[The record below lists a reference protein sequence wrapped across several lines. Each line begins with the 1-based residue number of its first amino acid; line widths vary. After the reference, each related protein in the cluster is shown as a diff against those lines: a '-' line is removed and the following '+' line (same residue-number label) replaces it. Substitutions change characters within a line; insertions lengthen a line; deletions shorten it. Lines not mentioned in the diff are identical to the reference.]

1 MKVARTVWTYTK
13 SERIVRDSEDPE
25 DPEDPGEVD
34 KEALEAK
41 IAEAEGLDEKEY
53 TEESWAELVEALEAA
68 RTVVADEDAT
78 QEDIEEAYT
87 NLVNAIEG
95 LELVEEEPDPQPGDP
110 QLVEAVFLEYPFLR
124 NFGYVRIQV
133 DGIEGAAKYRVQFFL
148 NDDAEGKVPEWT
160 EIMNIEGDDYESN
173 LIFYMPEDK
182 LTIEI
187 YAEDGETL
195 LHTFENVVPT
205 RQ

>member
-1 MKVARTVWTYTK
+1 M
-13 SERIVRDSEDPE
+13 RDSEEPDPEEPEDPE
-25 DPEDPGEVD
+25 DPEEVD
-34 KEALEAK
+34 KEALRNK
-41 IAEAEGLDEKEY
+41 IAEAKMYIEEEY
-53 TEESWAELVEALEAA
+53 TEDSWEALQTALQVAEA
-68 RTVVADEDAT
+68 VVANEDAT
-78 QEDIEEAYT
+78 QVEVDEALD
-87 NLVNAIEG
+87 NLIAAIEG
-95 LELVEEEPDPQPGDP
+95 LEPVEEEPEDPEP

>member
-1 MKVARTVWTYTK
+1 KEVL
-13 SERIVRDSEDPE
+13 EDDEATQE
-25 DPEDPGEVD
+25 DVEQALADLN
-34 KEALEAK
+34 EA
-41 IAEAEGLDEKEY
+41 
-53 TEESWAELVEALEAA
+53 VEALE
-68 RTVVADEDAT
+68 EK
-78 QEDIEEAYT
+78 
-87 NLVNAIEG
+87 EG
-95 LELVEEEPDPQPGDP
+95 P
-110 QLVEAVFLEYPFLR
+110 QLVEAIFLEYPFLR

-148 NDDAEGKVPEWT
+148 NDDAEGKIPEWT

>member
-1 MKVARTVWTYTK
+1 M
-13 SERIVRDSEDPE
+13 RDSEDP
-25 DPEDPGEVD
+25 DPEEPVD
-34 KEALEAK
+34 KSELEAK
-41 IAEAEGLDEKEY
+41 IAEAEELNEEDY
-53 TEESWAELVEALEAA
+53 TEESWANLQAVLQAA
-68 RTVVADEDAT
+68 ISVFENEDAT
-78 QEDIEEAYT
+78 QVEVDEALD
-87 NLVNAIEG
+87 NLIAAIEG
-95 LELVEEEPDPQPGDP
+95 LEPVEEEPEPEDPDP
-110 QLVEAVFLEYPFLR
+110 QLIEVVFIENQFLR
-124 NFGYVRIQV
+124 NFGYIRIQV

>member
-1 MKVARTVWTYTK
+1 VWTYTK
-13 SERIVRDSEDPE
+13 SKRIVRDSEDPDPE
-25 DPEDPGEVD
+25 DPEDPEEVD

-41 IAEAEGLDEKEY
+41 IEEVANLNEQEY
-53 TEESWAELVEALEAA
+53 TEDSWANLQTALVAAEA
-68 RTVVADEDAT
+68 VVANDDAT
-78 QEDIEEAYT
+78 QAEVDQALE
-87 NLVNAIEG
+87 NLIAAIEG
-95 LELVEEEPDPQPGDP
+95 LEPVEEEPEPGEP
-110 QLVEAVFLEYPFLR
+110 QLVEAVFLENQFLR

-133 DGIEGAAKYRVQFFL
+133 VGIEGAAKYRVQFFL
-148 NDDAEGKVPEWT
+148 NDKDDGKIPEWT

-187 YAEDGETL
+187 YAEDGEIL
-195 LHTFENVVPT
+195 LHTFRDVVPT